1 MELGLLPINMGGIN
15 ILALT
20 GRPIDIEGA
29 DLEKKAYKVKNYSKE
44 MRPQDGYFVINQFI
58 IKTGKEFFFPQ
69 VEIGQSEVLVKDEE
83 GNIRYTIYISDDKKK
98 GYKHIYGRHPYCYVF
113 IKVVDANSNNVNFG
127 QLINYP

>member
-1 MELGLLPINMGGIN
+1 MELGLLPFNMGGIN

-20 GRPIDIEGA
+20 GPPIDIESE

-44 MRPQDGYFVINQFI
+44 MRTHNNYFVINQFI
-58 IKTGKEFFFPQ
+58 IKTGKEFFYPQ
-69 VEIGQSEVLVKDEE
+69 VEIGQSEVYVKDEE
-83 GNIRYTIYISDDKKK
+83 ENIRYTIYISDDKKK

-113 IKVVDANSNNVNFG
+113 IKVIDENNNNVKFG

>member
-1 MELGLLPINMGGIN
+1 
-15 ILALT
+15 
-20 GRPIDIEGA
+20 
-29 DLEKKAYKVKNYSKE
+29 

-98 GYKHIYGRHPYCYVF
+98 GYKHIYGRFPNCYVF
-113 IKVVDANSNNVNFG
+113 IKVIDESNDNVNFG